1 MSNKDDAIEDMINM
15 GMAVDAKDITAE
27 EAIRIL
33 QENSNILYATV
44 VNLVAMLQPLVDAHP
59 ELFEQ
64 EDKEE
69 DDWVVDFK
77 QELKGNKKL
86 H

>member
-1 MSNKDDAIEDMINM
+1 MSDKEDAIEDMINL
-15 GMAVDAKDITAE
+15 GMAVDANDITPE
-27 EAIRIL
+27 EAIKIL

-59 ELFEQ
+59 ELFER
-64 EDKEE
+64 EDEE
-69 DDWVVDFK
+69 EEWLADFK
-77 QELKGNKKL
+77 KEIEDNKKL